1 MSVISQTSKERPDGA
16 AIAWLRTVD
25 VTETYLSAI
34 TFAELR
40 RGTEQLPM
48 GKKRRELETWLRD
61 EVVVEYRARIF
72 SVDAVV
78 ADLAGKIS
86 VEGQRAG
93 LNLDLTDTLIAATAR
108 VHGLK
113 VATLNR
119 KHFEKLGVE
128 LVEF

>member
-1 MSVISQTSKERPDGA
+1 
-16 AIAWLRTVD
+16 
-25 VTETYLSAI
+25 VTETFLSAI

-40 RGTEQLPM
+40 RGIEKLPA
-48 GKKRRELETWLRD
+48 GRKRRELDTWLRD
-61 EVVVEYRARIF
+61 EVVVEYKARIF
-72 SVDAVV
+72 AVDAVV
-78 ADLAGKIS
+78 ADLAGELS
-86 VEGQRAG
+86 VEAERVG
-93 LNLDLTDTLIAATAR
+93 LNLELTDFLIAATAR

>member
-1 MSVISQTSKERPDGA
+1 VISQTAKERPQGL
-16 AIAWLRTVD
+16 AIAWLGTVRLA
-25 VTETYLSAI
+25 ETFLSAI

-40 RGTEQLPM
+40 RGIEKLPA
-48 GKKRRELETWLRD
+48 GRKRRELENWLRD
-61 EVVVEYRARIF
+61 EVVVEYKARIF
-72 SVDAVV
+72 AVDEVV

-86 VEGQRAG
+86 VEADRVG
-93 LNLDLTDTLIAATAR
+93 LHIDLADSLIAATAL

-128 LVEF
+128 LVAF

>member
-1 MSVISQTSKERPDGA
+1 VISQTAKDRPQGL
-16 AIAWLRTVD
+16 AIAWLGKVRLA
-25 VTETYLSAI
+25 ETFLSAI

-40 RGTEQLPM
+40 RGIEKLPA
-48 GKKRRELETWLRD
+48 GKKRRELDTWLRD
-61 EVVVEYRARIF
+61 EGVVEYRARIF
-72 SVDAVV
+72 ALDEVV

-86 VEGQRAG
+86 VEAERVG
-93 LNLDLTDTLIAATAR
+93 LHIDLMDTLIAATAR

-119 KHFEKLGVE
+119 KNFEKLGVE

>member
-1 MSVISQTSKERPDGA
+1 VISQTVKERPQGL
-16 AIAWLRTVD
+16 AIAWLGTVRLA
-25 VTETYLSAI
+25 ETFLSAI

-40 RGTEQLPM
+40 RGIEKLPA
-48 GKKRRELETWLRD
+48 GRKRRELENWLRD
-61 EVVVEYRARIF
+61 EVVVEYKARIF
-72 SVDAVV
+72 AVDEVV

-86 VEGQRAG
+86 VEAERVG
-93 LNLDLTDTLIAATAR
+93 LSIDLTDTLIAATAR

-128 LVEF
+128 LVDF